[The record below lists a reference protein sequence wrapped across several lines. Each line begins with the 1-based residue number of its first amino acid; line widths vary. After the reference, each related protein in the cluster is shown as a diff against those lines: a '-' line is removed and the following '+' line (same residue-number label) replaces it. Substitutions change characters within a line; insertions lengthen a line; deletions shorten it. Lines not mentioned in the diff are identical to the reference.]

1 MADVDKILRLVAEGR
16 LSAGEADEI
25 LSALLAAQDSGK
37 AAPARAREAQA
48 RVQDEQATRS
58 GHQQPRHLR
67 ILVTERGRSVV
78 NLRVPMNIASWA
90 SAYIPGLSEENADRI
105 RGAIESGVSGPIID
119 IGDGDD
125 RVLITSE

>member
-1 MADVDKILRLVAEGR
+1 MADVDKILQLVAEGR
-16 LSAGEADEI
+16 LSAQEADEI
-25 LSALLAAQDSGK
+25 LSALNAANEPEAATEPVAPPVQNTRVAGQDT
-37 AAPARAREAQA
+37 Q
-48 RVQDEQATRS
+48 
-58 GHQQPRHLR
+58 RHLR
-67 ILVTERGRSVV
+67 IQVTERGRPVV

-105 RGAIESGVSGPIID
+105 RGAIESGIRGPIID